1 MIADEDAARLL
12 RETALFAGLDAA
24 AAAELVPRL
33 VRRAFRRGQPLMHQ
47 GDPGD
52 SLYVVVEGSVAI
64 VVTSESGDR
73 MVLTTLTAPDT
84 LGEIAL
90 LDGGPRSAAAE
101 AVEPVTAL
109 VLSRAVFLDL
119 LKEQPSLAD
128 QLLRGLG
135 ARVRRLSEQ
144 AADFVFLDLGGRV
157 AKVLLRL
164 AEDAGPSRHGVP
176 VEVTVTQS
184 TLAEMAGGTRQS
196 VNQILQSFAQ
206 RGYLELTSRRV
217 LICDA
222 EALARRA
229 GLG

>member
-1 MIADEDAARLL
+1 MDDEDAARLL
-12 RETALFAGLDAA
+12 RETALFAGLDAG
-24 AAAELVPRL
+24 AAAELVKRL
-33 VRRAFRRGQPLMHQ
+33 VRRTFRRGQPLFHQ

-52 SLYVVVEGSVAI
+52 SLYVIIEGSVAI
-64 VVTSESGDR
+64 VVSSENGDR
-73 MVLTTLTAPDT
+73 MVLTTLHAPDV

-90 LDGGPRSAAAE
+90 LDGGPRSATAE
-101 AVEPVTAL
+101 PVEPVTAL

-135 ARVRRLSEQ
+135 ALVRRLSEQ

-157 AKVLLRL
+157 AKALLRL
-164 AEDAGPSRHGVP
+164 AEDAGPARDGMP
-176 VEVTVTQS
+176 VEVTVVQN

-196 VNQILQSFAQ
+196 INQILQSFAQ
-206 RGYLELTSRRV
+206 RGYIEINSRRV
-217 LICDA
+217 LICDP